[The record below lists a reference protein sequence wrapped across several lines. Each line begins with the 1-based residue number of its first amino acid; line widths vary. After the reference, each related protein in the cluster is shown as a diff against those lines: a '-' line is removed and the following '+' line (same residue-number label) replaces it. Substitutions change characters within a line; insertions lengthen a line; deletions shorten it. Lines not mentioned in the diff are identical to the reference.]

1 MDIADLE
8 AEADRLVLDRFG
20 ADEALR
26 LGATLVEMAKAAAL
40 PVAIEIR
47 TPDRIYFHASMP
59 RALPQNDN
67 WARRKGN
74 TAFYFQAASLLVALR
89 NRAKGRDDLSREG
102 LREADFALAG
112 GAVPIRVTGAGMVA
126 VVVVSGLPEEEDHK
140 LAVRGMETLIKP

>member
-1 MDIADLE
+1 
-8 AEADRLVLDRFG
+8 
-20 ADEALR
+20 
-26 LGATLVEMAKAAAL
+26 
-40 PVAIEIR
+40 
-47 TPDRIYFHASMP
+47 MP

-89 NRAKGRDDLSREG
+89 NRAKGREDLSREG

-140 LAVRGMETLIKP
+140 LAVRGIETLIKP